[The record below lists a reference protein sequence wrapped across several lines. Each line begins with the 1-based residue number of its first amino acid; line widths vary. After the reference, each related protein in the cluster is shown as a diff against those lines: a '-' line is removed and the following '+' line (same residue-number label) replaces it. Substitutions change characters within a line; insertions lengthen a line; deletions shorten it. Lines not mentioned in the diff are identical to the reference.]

1 MSCGCDS
8 TKTNIA
14 GLPEWDAATTYTLD
28 QRVRYR
34 SRLFI
39 AQPLRI
45 EMVPIPGWVSPFP
58 GMPTPQNAQ
67 VQANI
72 GRAPLIDF
80 GLFVNVNDAYW
91 REDTNCYDGS
101 ATQCQQTILPP
112 PNVVEVVNPAAGI
125 VSSTNQPI
133 GFTEPPIIQPPPP
146 PALTSDELEEK
157 RIAELPQPAIPI
169 PSFKDMIQ
177 NTVGDIDSRT
187 AIMGLGGILALI
199 LIFKK

>member
-45 EMVPIPGWVSPFP
+45 EMVAMPGWQSPFP
-58 GMPTPQNAQ
+58 GLPAPQTAQ

-101 ATQCQQTILPP
+101 ATQCQQTILTS
-112 PNVVEVVNPAAGI
+112 PNPVEVVNPAAGI

-187 AIMGLGGILALI
+187 AIMGMAGVLALI